1 MEGGS
6 LKTRWTFCDRLLLIS
21 VYQCLLNTWGRWEN
35 SWITQWYY
43 QRDKRRGRAV
53 TLYM

>member
-21 VYQCLLNTWGRWEN
+21 VYQCLLNTWGEVGKFMDY
-35 SWITQWYY
+35 SVVLSE
-43 QRDKRRGRAV
+43 G
-53 TLYM
+53 